1 MSVESNYQ
9 VAKELYAKYGI
20 DTDAA
25 LKKLA
30 EIPLSV
36 HCWQI
41 DDLTGLENFEGKL
54 TGGIAA
60 TGNAG
65 GKPKSIPE
73 YFEQLEE
80 ALKLIPGKKKVAT
93 HAIYH
98 NAGMTVDRDQIE
110 PKHFTHWVEFAK
122 KMNVGLDFNPT
133 YFSHPKSEDG
143 FTLSSNNEEIRK
155 FWVEHGKRCRK
166 IGEYFGRELGQ
177 TCYTNHWIPDGYKD
191 ITVDKLGPRKLLEK
205 SLDEI
210 FEEKIDPKYNV
221 DSVESKLFGLGSES
235 YVTGSHEF
243 YTNYVAHK
251 GNCIICMDA
260 GHFHPTEVISSK
272 LSSYLAFGQEIM
284 LHVSRPVR
292 WDSDHV
298 TILDDETKAIMEE
311 IKRCDAFDKVHIGL
325 DFFDGSAPRAHQ
337 GAHGSRAR
345 GQLHQ
350 APGTPRGDQ
359 GSALWPGL
367 GEVLRHVR
375 LRAGR
380 LDQAVLIRQE
390 AQYEE
395 HFNPQHGSH
404 PQRHWSWHGECRHRL
419 GSRRRLSHL
428 R

>member
-1 MSVESNYQ
+1 MNIDKNYE
-9 VAKELYAKYGI
+9 VAKELYAAYGI
-20 DTDAA
+20 DTDAV
-25 LKKLA
+25 LKKME
-30 EIPLSV
+30 EISVSV

-41 DDLTGLENFEGKL
+41 DDLTGLEDFDGKL

-65 GKPKSIPE
+65 GKPRSIPE
-73 YFEQLEE
+73 YFTQLEE

-98 NAGMTVDRDQIE
+98 NAGAGLDRDQIE

-122 KMNVGLDFNPT
+122 KMNIGLDFNPT

-166 IGEYFGRELGQ
+166 IGEYFGKELGQ
-177 TCYTNHWIPDGYKD
+177 TCYTNHWIPDGFKD
-191 ITVDKLGPRKLLEK
+191 VTVDKLGPRKLLEQ

-210 FEEKIDPKYNV
+210 FAEKIDPKYNV

-251 GNCIICMDA
+251 QNCIICMDA

-272 LSSYLAFGQEIM
+272 LSSYLAFDQEIM

-311 IKRCDAFDKVHIGL
+311 IARCDAFDKVHIGL
-325 DFFDGSAPRAHQ
+325 DFFDGSINRIVATAIGGRSAKKAIMLALLQPTEELQKAEHE
-337 GAHGSRAR
+337 
-345 GQLHQ
+345 
-350 APGTPRGDQ
+350 GDYTKRL
-359 GSALWPGL
+359 ALLEEVKGL
-367 GEVLRHVR
+367 PFGLVWAKYCDMCGCEQDDWFRK
-375 LRAGR
+375 
-380 LDQAVLIRQE
+380 
-390 AQYEE
+390 Y
-395 HFNPQHGSH
+395 
-404 PQRHWSWHGECRHRL
+404 
-419 GSRRRLSHL
+419 
-428 R
+428 